1 MPDGEYPSAGAATAE
16 DLETSER
23 LVDFIRHC
31 PSMFH
36 TAATVTARL
45 DQAGFTHLPEGDAW
59 GVKPGGSY
67 YTTRNTSSVIAFR
80 VGENA
85 LDCNGYHF
93 QMTAAHADS
102 PTYKVKSVPVL
113 EGPEECLRL
122 DVEGYGGMIGYTW
135 LDKPLSL
142 AGRVL
147 VRTADG
153 IESRLFA
160 PDRDLLLIPSVAI
173 HLDRTVNDGKAF
185 NEAVDLCPLFSAGR
199 LRKEDFDRMVAEGVG
214 VDPEDILARDLFLV
228 NREQPCVWGL
238 ADEFVSSPKL
248 DDLQCAFASLEA
260 FVAEK
265 NTQCVTVYACFDN
278 EEVGSNTKQ
287 GAMSTLLHDTLVR
300 VNATL
305 GMGEEGY
312 LRALSRS
319 FLVSCDNAH
328 ALHPNHPELYDAV
341 NRCHLNGGPVI
352 KEAANQMYTTDAFS
366 RAVFV
371 ALCERAGV
379 PYQTFANRSDMAGGS
394 TLGNLSNTQ
403 VSVHAVDIGLPQLAM
418 HSSYETTGI
427 RDTAWT
433 IRALREFFSADL
445 RITGAERVE
454 IAS

>member
-1 MPDGEYPSAGAATAE
+1 MPDEKDPTTESATVE

-23 LVDFIRHC
+23 LIDFIHRC

-36 TAATVTARL
+36 TAATIGARL
-45 DQAGFTHLPEGDAW
+45 DQAGFTYLPESDAW
-59 GVKPGGSY
+59 DVVPGGSY
-67 YTTRNTSSVIAFR
+67 YTTRNGSSVIAFR
-80 VGENA
+80 VGEDA
-85 LDCNGYHF
+85 LDPSTYHF

-113 EGPEECLRL
+113 DGPETYLRL
-122 DVEGYGGMIGYTW
+122 NVEGYGGMIDYTW
-135 LDKPLSL
+135 LDRPLSL

-147 VRTADG
+147 VRTATG

-160 PDRDLLLIPSVAI
+160 PDRDLVLIPSVAI
-173 HLDRTVNDGKAF
+173 HLDRTVNKGKEF
-185 NEAVDLCPLFSAGR
+185 NRAVDLCPLFSAGR

-214 VDPEDILARDLFLV
+214 AKPEDVLARDLFLV
-228 NREQPCVWGL
+228 SRERPCVWGM

-265 NTQCVTVYACFDN
+265 NRRCVTVFACFDN

-300 VNATL
+300 ANAAL
-305 GMGEEGY
+305 GMGEEDY

-328 ALHPNHPELYDAV
+328 ALHPNHPELYDAE
-341 NRCHLNGGPVI
+341 NRCRLNGGPVV
-352 KEAANQMYTTDAFS
+352 KEAANQKYTTDAFS

-371 ALCERAGV
+371 SLCEKADV
-379 PYQTFANRSDMAGGS
+379 PHQTFANRSDMAGGS

-418 HSSYETTGI
+418 HSSYETAGT
-427 RDTAWT
+427 RDATWT

-445 RITGAERVE
+445 RITGAERVDMV
-454 IAS
+454 

>member
-1 MPDGEYPSAGAATAE
+1 MPDDKHPATDGATAE
-16 DLETSER
+16 GLETSER
-23 LVDFIRHC
+23 LVDFIHRC

-36 TAATVTARL
+36 TAASIGARL
-45 DQAGFTHLPEGDAW
+45 DQAGFTRLPEGDAW
-59 GVKPGGSY
+59 EVRPGGSY
-67 YTTRNTSSVIAFR
+67 YTTRNGSSVVAFR
-80 VGENA
+80 VGEDA
-85 LDCNGYHF
+85 LDRSGYHF

-102 PTYKVKSVPVL
+102 PTYKLKSAPAL
-113 EGPEECLRL
+113 EGPEEYLRL
-122 DVEGYGGMIGYTW
+122 DVEGYGGMIDYTW

-147 VRTADG
+147 VRAADG

-173 HLDRTVNDGKAF
+173 HLDRSVNEGKAF
-185 NEAVDLCPLFSAGR
+185 NKAVDLCPLFSAGR
-199 LRKEDFDRMVAEGVG
+199 LRKDDFDRMVAESVG
-214 VDPEDILARDLFLV
+214 AKPEDVLAHDLFLV
-228 NREQPCVWGL
+228 NRERACIWGL

-260 FVAEK
+260 FAAER
-265 NTQCVTVYACFDN
+265 NRRCVTVYACFDN
-278 EEVGSNTKQ
+278 EEVGSDTKQ
-287 GAMSTLLHDTLVR
+287 GAMSTLLRDTLVR
-300 VNATL
+300 ANAAL
-305 GMGEEGY
+305 GMGEGDY

-328 ALHPNHPELYDAV
+328 ALHPNHPELYDAA
-341 NRCHLNGGPVI
+341 NRCRLNGGPVV
-352 KEAANQMYTTDAFS
+352 KESANQKYTTDAFS

-379 PYQTFANRSDMAGGS
+379 PCQTFANRSDMAGGS

-418 HSSYETTGI
+418 HSSYETAGV
-427 RDTAWT
+427 RDTAWA

-445 RITGAERVE
+445 RITGADRVE
-454 IAS
+454 LA